1 VPGHVP
7 KNGSGEKTPATS
19 ACEGNNLPVFG
30 ALAGKNRA
38 RVFARQQNTGPARLE
53 QLVHVASIAE
63 GEEMVTV
70 LMVGIVA
77 LLAFLCVSNVLPRI
91 NRQK

>member
-1 VPGHVP
+1 M
-7 KNGSGEKTPATS
+7 S

-30 ALAGKNRA
+30 ALRERNRA
-38 RVFARQQNTGPARLE
+38 RVFACQQNTGAARLE
-53 QLVHVASIAE
+53 QLVHVASVGE

-77 LLAFLCVSNVLPRI
+77 LLAFLCVSSAIPGLK
-91 NRQK
+91 RQK

>member
-1 VPGHVP
+1 
-7 KNGSGEKTPATS
+7 
-19 ACEGNNLPVFG
+19 
-30 ALAGKNRA
+30 
-38 RVFARQQNTGPARLE
+38 
-53 QLVHVASIAE
+53 
-63 GEEMVTV
+63 MVTV